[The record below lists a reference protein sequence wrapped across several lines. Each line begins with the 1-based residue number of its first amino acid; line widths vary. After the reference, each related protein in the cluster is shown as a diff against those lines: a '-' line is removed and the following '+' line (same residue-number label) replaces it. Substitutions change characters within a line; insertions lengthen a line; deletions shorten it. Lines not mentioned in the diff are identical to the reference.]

1 MKNLIG
7 DGVSN
12 LIGSLVALW
21 GTNWR
26 NGRRAVIWGRLQCL
40 HGSHGDGDGVE
51 KAVNTKNGN

>member
-21 GTNWR
+21 RKDWR

-40 HGSHGDGDGVE
+40 HGSDGDRDGAE
-51 KAVNTKNGN
+51 KAGEQEG